1 MSELPNAAGFVIYRK
16 TEGATLFLMLR
27 ASNAKRH
34 WTPPKGYID
43 PGDADAL
50 QAAFREVMEETAIP
64 PSSLKVQEWQ
74 WESAYVAWRRPKL
87 VRYYLAESLQS
98 DVHISGEHMDSEW
111 RTLAQIQQ
119 CFDTYDST
127 KQMVSSAEMFV
138 RKQDISAKLRMK
150 LGLDSFAFRQ
160 FQPDYAGS
168 CVEGVSPEEFLEKV
182 NVLAENAELVEG
194 YAPFCKHVFIPNFTT
209 AQAGAVLITDELQ
222 SKIQS
227 GYEARSETELPVLCR
242 WVSRADVK
250 EAPPAKFLDLILYS
264 REQIAKEKAA
274 TKAAD
279 SASLLPEANWSIISI
294 KVQNEP
300 FETPMTPITML
311 RNTLI
316 EEGGSGTPLDRSKY
330 LKSVEFWMSHV
341 LVR

>member
-1 MSELPNAAGFVIYRK
+1 MSEMPNAAGFVIWRK
-16 TEGATLFLMLR
+16 SAGATLFLMLR
-27 ASNAKRH
+27 AANAKRH

-43 PGDADAL
+43 PDDVDAV

-64 PSSLKVQEWQ
+64 SNCLKVLEWQ
-74 WESAYVAWRRPKL
+74 WEAAYVAWKRRKV

-98 DVHISGEHMDSEW
+98 DVRISREHTAFEW
-111 RTLAQIQQ
+111 RTLAQIQE
-119 CFDTYDST
+119 CPNTYDNT
-127 KQMVSSAEMFV
+127 KQMISSAEEFV
-138 RKQDISAKLRMK
+138 RNETFQQNCKMR
-150 LGLDSFAFRQ
+150 LGLDAFALRQ
-160 FQPDYAGS
+160 FQPGYAGS
-168 CVEGVSPEEFLEKV
+168 CIEGVSPEEFLEKV

-194 YAPFCKHVFIPNFTT
+194 YAHFCKHVFIANFTP
-209 AQAGAVLITDELQ
+209 AQAGAVLITDEIRP
-222 SKIQS
+222 KIQS
-227 GYEARSETELPVLCR
+227 GYEARSESELPVLCR

-279 SASLLPEANWSIISI
+279 SVSLLPEADWSVISV

-316 EEGGSGTPLDRSKY
+316 EEGGSGTPLDRARY
-330 LKSVEFWMSHV
+330 LKSVEFWKSHV